1 MGYRQVTLNGAIKKK
16 TKKKNCLLGKPEGK
30 SDSFIR
36 T

>member
-16 TKKKNCLLGKPEGK
+16 KTKNCLLGKPEGK

>member
-1 MGYRQVTLNGAIKKK
+1 MGYRQVTLNGAIKK
-16 TKKKNCLLGKPEGK
+16 KKKNCLLGKPEGK

>member
-1 MGYRQVTLNGAIKKK
+1 MGYRQVTLNGAIKK
-16 TKKKNCLLGKPEGK
+16 TKNCLLGKPEGK